1 MDEAITMVHAE
12 EVAEQSFTR
21 ISDGQ
26 RQRVMLA
33 RAICQDTAIL
43 VLDEPTSYLDIR
55 YKLDILNS
63 IRKLARER
71 NIAVIMSLHELDLVQ
86 KVSDMVA
93 CVDGTTV
100 SHIGPPEEIFQ
111 GSLVQ
116 KLYGIE
122 EKNFDSMLGIM
133 QMPGNKAA
141 PNVFVIGGGGAAIP
155 TYYRLQ
161 REHIPFAAGILFEND
176 VEYPVAT
183 ALASKVITAKAFYPM
198 EEAQLEEAKKILS
211 KKNCIRIRGAN
222 EHNLKNVDVDI
233 PRDALVVF
241 TGLSGSGK
249 SSLAF
254 DTIYAEG
261 QRRYME
267 SLSSYARQFLG
278 QMEKPNVEKIEGLSP
293 AISIDQKSTNR
304 NPRST
309 VGTVTEIYD
318 YFRLLYARIGIP
330 HCPNCGKEIKKQSV
344 DQMVDQI
351 MALPEG
357 TRLQLLAPVVRG
369 RKGRHEKVLERA
381 ARSGYVRVRIDGN
394 LYELAEN
401 IQLDKNIK
409 HNIEIV
415 VDRLIVKPGIER
427 RLTDSIENVLNLSEG
442 LLFVDRV
449 GSDEEMLT
457 FSQSFSCPDCGVSI
471 DEIEPRSFS
480 FNNPFGACPEC
491 YGLGYKMEFDSDLMI
506 PDRTLSINQGAIT
519 VLGWQSCQQP
529 GSFANAILQA
539 LAKEYHFDLDTP
551 FGEYPQKIQD
561 ILLHGTGGKEVL
573 VYYEG
578 QRGKGQYPIAFE
590 GLIRNVE
597 RRYRETGS
605 DATKQE
611 YETFMRITPC
621 KCCGGQRLKKE
632 SLAVT
637 VSGKNIYEI
646 TAMSIRNLDAYLK
659 EMELTEQQHLIGD
672 QVLKEIRARVG
683 FLMDVGLDYLSLSRA
698 TGSLSGGEAQR
709 IRLATQIGSGLVG
722 VAYILDEPS
731 IGLHQRDNDKLLN
744 SLKGLKDLGNTL
756 IVVEHDED
764 TMRAADYIVDI
775 GPGAGEHGGEVIATG
790 TAEEIMKNKNS
801 ITGAYLSGRIK
812 IPVPKERRKPTGFI
826 TVKGAR
832 ENNLKNID
840 VKIPLGIMTC
850 ITGVSGSG
858 KSSLTNEILYKRLAR
873 DLNRARCIPG
883 AHDDIEGLEQLD
895 KVIDIDQSPI
905 GRTPRS
911 NPATYTG
918 VFDMIRDLFAA
929 TADAKARGYKKG
941 RFSFNVKGGRCE
953 ACSGDGIIKIEM
965 HFLPDVYVPCEVC
978 KGKRYNRETLEVK
991 YKDKSIYDVLNMTV
1005 EEALTFFEN
1014 VPSIKRKIQTLYDV
1028 GLSYI
1033 RLGQPSTELSGGE
1046 AQRITE
1052 LSKRSTGKTI
1062 YILDEPTTG
1071 LHFADVHKLVE
1082 ILKRLSEGGNT
1093 VVVIEHNLDV
1103 IKTAD
1108 YIIDIGPEGGDKGGT
1123 VVAQGTPE
1131 EIAQSPVSYTG
1142 KYVKKYLE
1150 N

>member
-1 MDEAITMVHAE
+1 MAA
-12 EVAEQSFTR
+12 
-21 ISDGQ
+21 
-26 RQRVMLA
+26 
-33 RAICQDTAIL
+33 DT
-43 VLDEPTSYLDIR
+43 T
-55 YKLDILNS
+55 
-63 IRKLARER
+63 
-71 NIAVIMSLHELDLVQ
+71 
-86 KVSDMVA
+86 
-93 CVDGTTV
+93 
-100 SHIGPPEEIFQ
+100 
-111 GSLVQ
+111 
-116 KLYGIE
+116 
-122 EKNFDSMLGIM
+122 
-133 QMPGNKAA
+133 
-141 PNVFVIGGGGAAIP
+141 
-155 TYYRLQ
+155 
-161 REHIPFAAGILFEND
+161 
-176 VEYPVAT
+176 
-183 ALASKVITAKAFYPM
+183 
-198 EEAQLEEAKKILS
+198 KKQF
-211 KKNCIRIRGAN
+211 IRIRGAN
-222 EHNLKNVDVDI
+222 VNNLKNLSVDI
-233 PRDALVVF
+233 PRDKFVVL

-278 QMEKPNVEKIEGLSP
+278 QMEKPDVESIEGLPP

-318 YFRLLYARIGIP
+318 YFRLLYARVGIP
-330 HCPNCGKEIKKQSV
+330 HCPKCGREIKKQTV
-344 DQMVDQI
+344 DQMVDSI
-351 MALPEG
+351 MAFPER
-357 TRLQLLAPVVRG
+357 TKIQLLAPVVRG
-369 RKGRHEKVLERA
+369 RKGTHAKLLEHA
-381 ARSGYVRVRIDGN
+381 KRSGYVRVQIDGN
-394 LYELAEN
+394 MYELSEE
-401 IQLDKNIK
+401 ISLDKNIK

-415 VDRLIVKPGIER
+415 VDRLIVKPGIEK
-427 RLTDSIENVLNLSEG
+427 RLSDSIETVLELADG
-442 LLFVDRV
+442 LLMVDTMD
-449 GSDEEMLT
+449 GNIHN

-480 FNNPFGACPEC
+480 FNNPFGACPDC
-491 YGLGYKMEFDSDLMI
+491 LGLGYKMEFDIDLMI
-506 PDRTLSINQGAIT
+506 PDKSLSILEGAIVVT
-519 VLGWQSCQQP
+519 GWQSCTSE
-529 GSFANAILQA
+529 GSFSRAILDA
-539 LAKEYHFDLDTP
+539 LAREYDFSLATP
-551 FGEYPQKIQD
+551 FEDYPERIKD
-561 ILLHGTGGKEVL
+561 ILINGTNGHSVK
-573 VYYEG
+573 VYYKG
-578 QRGKGQYPIAFE
+578 QRGEGVYDVAFP

-597 RRYRETGS
+597 QRYRETGS
-605 DATKQE
+605 DTMKQE
-611 YETFMRITPC
+611 YESFMRITPC
-621 KCCGGQRLKKE
+621 KTCKGQRLKKE

-637 VSGKNIYEI
+637 VADKNIYEI
-646 TAMSIRNLDAYLK
+646 TNLSIEKLK
-659 EMELTEQQHLIGD
+659 AFLADMQLSEQQLLIGK
-672 QVLKEIRARVG
+672 QILKEIRARVS
-683 FLMDVGLDYLSLSRA
+683 FLSDVGLDYLSLGRA
-698 TGSLSGGEAQR
+698 TGTLSGGEAQR

-731 IGLHQRDNDKLLN
+731 IGLHQRDNDRLLSSLMKLR
-744 SLKGLKDLGNTL
+744 DLGNSL

-764 TMRAADYIVDI
+764 TMRAADCIVDI
-775 GPGAGEHGGEVIATG
+775 GPGAGEHGGQLVAMG
-790 TAEEIMKNKNS
+790 TAEDLMKNENS
-801 ITGAYLSGRIK
+801 ITGAYLSGKLK
-812 IPVPKERRKPTGFI
+812 IPVPAERRKPTGFLTI
-826 TVKGAR
+826 RGAA

-840 VKIPLGIMTC
+840 VKVPLGIMTC

-858 KSSLTNEILYKRLAR
+858 KSSLINEILYKHLAR
-873 DLNRARCIPG
+873 DLNRARVIPG
-883 AHDDIEGLEQLD
+883 KHKDILGVEQLD
-895 KVIDIDQSPI
+895 KVINIDQSPI

-918 VFDMIRDLFAA
+918 VFDQIRDLFAA

-1046 AQRITE
+1046 AQRIKLATE

>member
-1 MDEAITMVHAE
+1 MAA
-12 EVAEQSFTR
+12 
-21 ISDGQ
+21 
-26 RQRVMLA
+26 
-33 RAICQDTAIL
+33 DT
-43 VLDEPTSYLDIR
+43 T
-55 YKLDILNS
+55 
-63 IRKLARER
+63 
-71 NIAVIMSLHELDLVQ
+71 
-86 KVSDMVA
+86 
-93 CVDGTTV
+93 
-100 SHIGPPEEIFQ
+100 
-111 GSLVQ
+111 
-116 KLYGIE
+116 
-122 EKNFDSMLGIM
+122 
-133 QMPGNKAA
+133 
-141 PNVFVIGGGGAAIP
+141 
-155 TYYRLQ
+155 
-161 REHIPFAAGILFEND
+161 
-176 VEYPVAT
+176 
-183 ALASKVITAKAFYPM
+183 
-198 EEAQLEEAKKILS
+198 KKQF
-211 KKNCIRIRGAN
+211 IRIRGAN
-222 EHNLKNVDVDI
+222 VNNLKNLSVDI
-233 PRDALVVF
+233 PRDRFVVL

-278 QMEKPNVEKIEGLSP
+278 QMEKPDVESIEGLPP

-318 YFRLLYARIGIP
+318 YFRLLYARVGIP
-330 HCPNCGKEIKKQSV
+330 HCPKCGREIKKQTV
-344 DQMVDQI
+344 DQMVDSI
-351 MALPEG
+351 MSFPER
-357 TRLQLLAPVVRG
+357 TKIQLLAPVVRG
-369 RKGRHEKVLERA
+369 RKGTHAKLLEHA
-381 ARSGYVRVRIDGN
+381 KRSGYVRVQIDVN
-394 LYELAEN
+394 MYELSEE
-401 IQLDKNIK
+401 ISLDKNIK

-415 VDRLIVKPGIER
+415 VDRLIVKPGIEK
-427 RLTDSIENVLNLSEG
+427 RLSDSIETVLDLADG
-442 LLFVDRV
+442 LLMVDTMD
-449 GSDEEMLT
+449 GNIHN

-480 FNNPFGACPEC
+480 FNNPFGACPDC
-491 YGLGYKMEFDSDLMI
+491 LGLGYKMEFDIDLMI
-506 PDRTLSINQGAIT
+506 PDKSLSILEGAIVVT
-519 VLGWQSCQQP
+519 GWQSCTSE
-529 GSFANAILQA
+529 GSFSRAILDA
-539 LAKEYHFDLDTP
+539 LSRAYDFSLATP
-551 FGEYPQKIQD
+551 FEDYPEKIKN
-561 ILLHGTGGKEVL
+561 ILINGTNGHSVK
-573 VYYEG
+573 VYYKG
-578 QRGKGQYPIAFE
+578 QRGEGVYDVAFP

-597 RRYRETGS
+597 QRYRETGS
-605 DATKQE
+605 DTMKQE
-611 YETFMRITPC
+611 YESFMRITPC
-621 KCCGGQRLKKE
+621 KTCKGQRLKKE

-637 VSGKNIYEI
+637 VADKNIYEI
-646 TAMSIRNLDAYLK
+646 TNLSIEKLK
-659 EMELTEQQHLIGD
+659 AFLADMQLSSQQLLIGK
-672 QVLKEIRARVG
+672 QILKEIKARVS
-683 FLMDVGLDYLSLSRA
+683 FLSDVGLDYLSLGRA
-698 TGSLSGGEAQR
+698 TGTLSGGEAQR

-731 IGLHQRDNDKLLN
+731 IGLHQRDNDRLLSSLMKLR
-744 SLKGLKDLGNTL
+744 DLGNSL

-764 TMRAADYIVDI
+764 TMRAADCIVDI
-775 GPGAGEHGGEVIATG
+775 GPGAGEHGGQLVAMG
-790 TAEEIMKNKNS
+790 TAEDLMKNENS
-801 ITGAYLSGRIK
+801 ITGAYLSGKLK
-812 IPVPKERRKPTGFI
+812 IPVPTERRKPTGFLTI
-826 TVKGAR
+826 KGAA

-858 KSSLTNEILYKRLAR
+858 KSSLINEILYKHLAR
-873 DLNRARCIPG
+873 DLNRARVIPG
-883 AHDDIEGLEQLD
+883 KHKDILGVDQLD
-895 KVIDIDQSPI
+895 KVINIDQSPI

-918 VFDMIRDLFAA
+918 VFDQIRDLFAA
-929 TADAKARGYKKG
+929 TADAKAKGYKKG

-1046 AQRITE
+1046 AQRIKLAAE

-1131 EIAQSPVSYTG
+1131 EVAQSPVSYTG